1 MTDEQENK
9 LSMGLAVQ
17 KVVNQNNGIWSGL
30 PAFVTAFG
38 DYETII
44 QDIQSNR
51 VVQEMDTRGVTLDK
65 AGAEA
70 VLIEKTLVVSTGTYA
85 YAVATNNNTLKE
97 KVNYSPS
104 DLRRSRDTILRDIC
118 QLIHDEANAVIGDL
132 ADYGIL
138 PADLT
143 DLQNKIDAYNNAIA
157 APREAITDRSRAT
170 EELKEFFK
178 LMDVV
183 LNDRIDKIMEQFK
196 KDNPKFHR
204 QYFNARIIIDLGR
217 GGGDDEGGEPQEPE

>member
-1 MTDEQENK
+1 MTDDQENK

-30 PAFVTAFG
+30 PAFVTAFS
-38 DYETII
+38 DYEAII
-44 QDIQSNR
+44 ADIQNNR
-51 VVQEMDTRGVTLDK
+51 VVQEKDTKGVTLDK
-65 AGAEA
+65 GSAEEA
-70 VLIEKTLVVSTGTYA
+70 LIEKTLVVSTGTYA

-143 DLQNKIDAYNNAIA
+143 DLQNKINAYNNAIA

-170 EELKEFFK
+170 EELKEHFK
-178 LMDVV
+178 RMDVV
-183 LNDRIDKIMEQFK
+183 LNDRMDKIMEQFK

-204 QYFNARIIIDLGR
+204 QYNY
-217 GGGDDEGGEPQEPE
+217 

>member
-30 PAFVTAFG
+30 PAFVTAFS
-38 DYETII
+38 DYEAII
-44 QDIQSNR
+44 TDIQNNR
-51 VVQEMDTRGVTLDK
+51 VVQEMDTKGVTLDK
-65 AGAEA
+65 GSAEA
-70 VLIEKTLVVSTGTYA
+70 VLIEKTLVVSTGVYA
-85 YAVATNNNTLKE
+85 YAVAVNNNTLKA

-104 DLRRSRDTILRDIC
+104 ALRRSRDTILRDIC
-118 QLIHDEANAVIGDL
+118 QLIHDEANAVILDL

-143 DLQNKIDAYNNAIA
+143 DLQNKIGAYNNAIA

-183 LNDRIDKIMEQFK
+183 LNDRVDKLMEQFK

-204 QYFNARIIIDLGR
+204 QYFNARIIVDLGVR
-217 GGGDDEGGEPQEPE
+217 HGEESEEPQ